1 MAIHTGSWGTPE
13 LGITEAIGS
22 LFGNS
27 NRTAQGGSNLTS
39 QVGSYPTAIIG
50 GQALQGPG
58 LGWSGDTYNNG
69 ALTQDTSRSFPSGG
83 GSTYNPVPQGYTRN
97 SQGTIVQGDVNRPAQ
112 SQAESDASIRERQM
126 LDQQALEGQMDAVY
140 NPQFDYLNQ
149 TEQFYKNQLP
159 GYQQEANQNYDVNKQ
174 LLGTSL
180 TNAQT
185 GINTQETTGKRAT
198 EDAMAKARRVFMEQ
212 QIGNQQRFGGSSSA
226 GGAMSELLARNL
238 QSEQGQIGRQATDY
252 TQQIGQLRQQAQQKF
267 DDSVLQLEQQKQK
280 ALNDIQREFDQ
291 KMMEIGSNRT
301 QLTSAKAQMKL
312 QALMD
317 LRNQTFAVQQQEAQF
332 KQALQMQLAQSQG
345 SAGAGAGSL
354 TSLQNQAGT
363 AGQNYA
369 GTLGANQYG
378 LTSDNKQYQSYA
390 QPQYVGSIKKS
401 VTGKDELGRSVY
413 SDGTA
418 GWSQY

>member
-1 MAIHTGSWGTPE
+1 MSGNLYQSASDIGNQPMGPLVPLSMIQTTNQPLNVYQTPTGGY
-13 LGITEAIGS
+13 S
-22 LFGNS
+22 LN
-27 NRTAQGGSNLTS
+27 
-39 QVGSYPTAIIG
+39 PTATPTSAPKKSISTNFLAEG
-50 GQALQGPG
+50 G
-58 LGWSGDTYNNG
+58 DI
-69 ALTQDTSRSFPSGG
+69 
-83 GSTYNPVPQGYTRN
+83 N
-97 SQGTIVQGDVNRPAQ
+97 SPEYAG
-112 SQAESDASIRERQM
+112 IREQLARDAQK
-126 LDQQALEGQMDAVY
+126 QQEEYNAQIDSVY

-180 TNAQT
+180 SNAQT
-185 GINTQETTGKRAT
+185 GIQNQETTGKRAT

>member
-1 MAIHTGSWGTPE
+1 MTTISPVNPGVKTM
-13 LGITEAIGS
+13 
-22 LFGNS
+22 
-27 NRTAQGGSNLTS
+27 S
-39 QVGSYPTAIIG
+39 QVF
-50 GQALQGPG
+50 QAPIQGPG
-58 LGWSGDTYNNG
+58 LGYYGDTWNSSTGKVDNTRPVAG
-69 ALTQDTSRSFPSGG
+69 SAGG
-83 GSTYNPVPQGYTRN
+83 GGGGGGGGGPRGFDPTRDDINSPEWASYRAGLQADAQRQQEEYN
-97 SQGTIVQGDVNRPAQ
+97 AQ
-112 SQAESDASIRERQM
+112 IDS
-126 LDQQALEGQMDAVY
+126 VY

-159 GYQQEANQNYDVNKQ
+159 GYQAEAGKNYDVNKQ

-180 TNAQT
+180 ANAQT
-185 GINTQETTGKRAT
+185 GIQNQETQGKRAT

-413 SDGTA
+413 
-418 GWSQY
+418 

>member
-1 MAIHTGSWGTPE
+1 MANIYPV
-13 LGITEAIGS
+13 
-22 LFGNS
+22 
-27 NRTAQGGSNLTS
+27 GSN
-39 QVGSYPTAIIG
+39 A
-50 GQALQGPG
+50 
-58 LGWSGDTYNNG
+58 
-69 ALTQDTSRSFPSGG
+69 SGG
-83 GSTYNPVPQGYTRN
+83 ILYSDGSVRQPASYTNANPVGTGTGGAPIYQSVTPGSVLGASTPPPASSGNGGGPAPAPKFDPTKNDIN
-97 SQGTIVQGDVNRPAQ
+97 SPEWASYRAELQRQAQ
-112 SQAESDASIRERQM
+112 E
-126 LDQQALEGQMDAVY
+126 QQAQLEGQINDVY

-149 TEQFYKNQLP
+149 TEQFYKKQLP

-180 TNAQT
+180 SNAQT
-185 GINTQETTGKRAT
+185 GINTQETQGKRAT
-198 EDAMAKARRVFMEQ
+198 EDAMAKARRIFMEQ

-252 TQQIGQLRQQAQQKF
+252 TQQIGQLRQQAQQKY
-267 DDSVLQLEQQKQK
+267 DDSILQIEQQKQK

-291 KMMEIGSNRT
+291 KMMEIGNNRT

-317 LRNQTFAVQQQEAQF
+317 LRNQTFAVQQQEAQV
-332 KQALQMQLAQSQG
+332 KQALQLQLAQSQ
-345 SAGAGAGSL
+345 SAAGAGAGSL

-369 GTLGANQYG
+369 STLGSNQYG

-390 QPQYVGSIKKS
+390 SPQYVGAIKKS
-401 VTGKDELGRSVY
+401 VVGKDELGRSVY

>member
-1 MAIHTGSWGTPE
+1 MKA
-13 LGITEAIGS
+13 
-22 LFGNS
+22 
-27 NRTAQGGSNLTS
+27 
-39 QVGSYPTAIIG
+39 SYPIG
-50 GQALQGPG
+50 TNASGGILYSDGTVKNATYSDATSASPTTGYASYGQIPASGP
-58 LGWSGDTYNNG
+58 
-69 ALTQDTSRSFPSGG
+69 TQDYAANPTN
-83 GSTYNPVPQGYTRN
+83 TYNPVPQGYTTN
-97 SQGTIVQGDVNRPAQ
+97 SQGTMVQGDVNRPAQ

-354 TSLQNQAGT
+354 AGVQNDANT
-363 AGQNYA
+363 AGKNYA
-369 GTLGANQYG
+369 GTLGSNQYG

>member
-1 MAIHTGSWGTPE
+1 MATTHTGSWGTPDF
-13 LGITEAIGS
+13 GITEAIGDY
-22 LFGNS
+22 FGLGRND
-27 NRTAQGGSNLTS
+27 QGGS
-39 QVGSYPTAIIG
+39 QVTTQVASSIG
-50 GQALQGPG
+50 GNNIGTGSPATTANPNRVVPTSLAGAQAQTAGPVAPSAPAYNKYRDSNYLKAG
-58 LGWSGDTYNNG
+58 TDINSPEMAWLREQIAAEDARNNAAYQQQLGQEIDS
-69 ALTQDTSRSFPSGG
+69 
-83 GSTYNPVPQGYTRN
+83 
-97 SQGTIVQGDVNRPAQ
+97 
-112 SQAESDASIRERQM
+112 
-126 LDQQALEGQMDAVY
+126 VY

-378 LTSDNKQYQSYA
+378 LTSCRLDQE
-390 QPQYVGSIKKS
+390 VGN
-401 VTGKDELGRSVY
+401 
-413 SDGTA
+413 
-418 GWSQY
+418 W

>member
-1 MAIHTGSWGTPE
+1 
-13 LGITEAIGS
+13 
-22 LFGNS
+22 
-27 NRTAQGGSNLTS
+27 
-39 QVGSYPTAIIG
+39 
-50 GQALQGPG
+50 
-58 LGWSGDTYNNG
+58 
-69 ALTQDTSRSFPSGG
+69 
-83 GSTYNPVPQGYTRN
+83 
-97 SQGTIVQGDVNRPAQ
+97 
-112 SQAESDASIRERQM
+112 M

-140 NPQFDYLNQ
+140 NPQFDYLSQ

-180 TNAQT
+180 SNAQT

-354 TSLQNQAGT
+354 AGVQNDANT
-363 AGQNYA
+363 AGKNYA
-369 GTLGANQYG
+369 GTLGSNQYG